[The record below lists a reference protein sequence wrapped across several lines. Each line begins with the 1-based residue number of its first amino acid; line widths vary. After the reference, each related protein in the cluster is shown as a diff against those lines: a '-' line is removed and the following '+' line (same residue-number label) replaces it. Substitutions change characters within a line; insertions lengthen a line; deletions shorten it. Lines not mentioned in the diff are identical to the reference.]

1 MILEKFK
8 ERWNITSNFQ
18 LGIIFLVFAI
28 NGSLSVFIAKP
39 ILNFVGITTENL
51 NSFLYYPLRIIL
63 IFLVYQF
70 TLIIVGTLFGQKE
83 FFLNFSK
90 KMWSRFG
97 LIKAEH

>member
-1 MILEKFK
+1 MEKFK

-28 NGSLSVFIAKP
+28 NGSLSVLIAKP

-51 NSFLYYPLRIIL
+51 NSFVYYPLRIIL

-70 TLIIVGTLFGQKE
+70 TLIIVGALFGQKE

-97 LIKAEH
+97 LIKAEN